1 MVQVAHSGVYCPRP
15 SSKARLELLPRTPDM
30 DDGQWKSLGLV
41 GQLITEDLTKQGVDN
56 RMEAFLTKPVT
67 VLF

>member
-1 MVQVAHSGVYCPRP
+1 
-15 SSKARLELLPRTPDM
+15 M